1 MNRNLLLLISSQIFG
16 FTAANVTVF
25 LSGIIGSQLSPI
37 KSLATFPPSIYVVG
51 IAISTIFAAK
61 VMSIIGRR
69 LGFVLASIGSSLA
82 CLLAAYSIFINSFII
97 FSFSCFLL
105 GTGMAFIH
113 QYRFAAAETVEKD
126 KAPKA
131 VSMLLLAGIVSAF
144 IGITLANKTKDLISD
159 HVYVGSY
166 IALACLTIMPAIF
179 LSFYKNSKIIDKN
192 NSTYSNV
199 RTYKEFVSDP
209 KFLQAMVAATFGYVV
224 MAFLMTATPI
234 SMHYVHKLSVDKV
247 GLVIQFHVLGMF
259 LPSLFTGNLIKR
271 FGFSNIMYMGV
282 FFYAS
287 TISLSLFEP
296 TFINYFASLIF
307 LGIGWNFLYI
317 SGTSLLVTTYN
328 EQEKFKNLLSK
339 LMEHEI
345 VQMLTESDTPDVDP
359 APNKSTGIN
368 VLEELA
374 VKFSFNELFNKIQ
387 IIKIITIT
395 NNNIILFVSI
405 LY

>member
-1 MNRNLLLLISSQIFG
+1 MNRNLSLLISSQVFG

-25 LSGIIGSQLSPI
+25 LSGIIGSQLSTI

-82 CLLAAYSIFINSFII
+82 CLLAAYSIFVNSFII

-179 LSFYKNSKIIDKN
+179 LSFYKNSKITNKN
-192 NSTYSNV
+192 NSIYSNV
-199 RTYKEFVSDP
+199 RTYKEFLSDP

-271 FGFSNIMYMGV
+271 FGFSNIMYTGV
-282 FFYAS
+282 FFYAL

-328 EQEKFKNLLSK
+328 EQEKFKAQGFNDLIVFSATAIGSLSAGILISLLTWK
-339 LMEHEI
+339 I
-345 VQMLTESDTPDVDP
+345 VNFMCIPFL
-359 APNKSTGIN
+359 I
-368 VLEELA
+368 
-374 VKFSFNELFNKIQ
+374 
-387 IIKIITIT
+387 
-395 NNNIILFVSI
+395 IILFVI
-405 LY
+405 LRADIKKAPAN

>member
-1 MNRNLLLLISSQIFG
+1 MNRNLSLLISSQVFG

-25 LSGIIGSQLSPI
+25 LSGIIGSQLSTI

-69 LGFVLASIGSSLA
+69 LGFVMASIGSSLA

-179 LSFYKNSKIIDKN
+179 LSFYKNSKITNKN

-271 FGFSNIMYMGV
+271 FGFSNIMYTGV
-282 FFYAS
+282 FFYAL

-328 EQEKFKNLLSK
+328 EQEKFKAQGFNDLIVFSATAIGSLSAGILISLLSWK
-339 LMEHEI
+339 I
-345 VQMLTESDTPDVDP
+345 VNFMCIPFL
-359 APNKSTGIN
+359 I
-368 VLEELA
+368 
-374 VKFSFNELFNKIQ
+374 
-387 IIKIITIT
+387 
-395 NNNIILFVSI
+395 IILFVI
-405 LY
+405 LRADIKKAPAN

>member
-1 MNRNLLLLISSQIFG
+1 MNRNLSLLISSQVFG

-25 LSGIIGSQLSPI
+25 LSGIIGSQLSTI

-69 LGFVLASIGSSLA
+69 LGFVLASIGSSSA

-179 LSFYKNSKIIDKN
+179 LSFYKNSKITNKN

-271 FGFSNIMYMGV
+271 FGFSNIMYTGV
-282 FFYAS
+282 FFYS
-287 TISLSLFEP
+287 LTISLSLFEP

-328 EQEKFKNLLSK
+328 EQEKFKAQGFNDLIIFSATAIGSLSAGILISLLSWK
-339 LMEHEI
+339 I
-345 VQMLTESDTPDVDP
+345 VNFMCIPFL
-359 APNKSTGIN
+359 I
-368 VLEELA
+368 
-374 VKFSFNELFNKIQ
+374 
-387 IIKIITIT
+387 
-395 NNNIILFVSI
+395 IILFVI
-405 LY
+405 FRADIKKAPAN

>member
-1 MNRNLLLLISSQIFG
+1 MNRNLSLLISSQVFG

-25 LSGIIGSQLSPI
+25 LSGIIGSQLSTI

-179 LSFYKNSKIIDKN
+179 LSFYKNSKITNKN
-192 NSTYSNV
+192 TSTNNNV
-199 RTYKEFVSDP
+199 RTYRELVSDP

-271 FGFSNIMYMGV
+271 FGFSNIMYTGV
-282 FFYAS
+282 FFYAL

-328 EQEKFKNLLSK
+328 EQEKFKAQGFNDLIVFSATAIGSLSAGILISLLSWK
-339 LMEHEI
+339 I
-345 VQMLTESDTPDVDP
+345 VNFMCIPFL
-359 APNKSTGIN
+359 I
-368 VLEELA
+368 
-374 VKFSFNELFNKIQ
+374 
-387 IIKIITIT
+387 
-395 NNNIILFVSI
+395 IILFVI
-405 LY
+405 LRADIKKAPAN

>member
-1 MNRNLLLLISSQIFG
+1 MNRNLSLLISSQVFG

-25 LSGIIGSQLSPI
+25 LSGIIGSQLSTI

-69 LGFVLASIGSSLA
+69 LGFVLASIGSSSA

-179 LSFYKNSKIIDKN
+179 LSFYKNSKITNKN

-271 FGFSNIMYMGV
+271 FGFSNIMYTGV
-282 FFYAS
+282 FFYTL

-328 EQEKFKNLLSK
+328 EQEKFKAQGFNDLIVFSATAIGSLSAGILISLLSWK
-339 LMEHEI
+339 I
-345 VQMLTESDTPDVDP
+345 VNFMCIPFL
-359 APNKSTGIN
+359 I
-368 VLEELA
+368 
-374 VKFSFNELFNKIQ
+374 
-387 IIKIITIT
+387 
-395 NNNIILFVSI
+395 IILFVI
-405 LY
+405 FRADIKKAPAN

>member
-1 MNRNLLLLISSQIFG
+1 MNRNLSLLISSQVFG

-25 LSGIIGSQLSPI
+25 LSGIIGSQLSTI

-131 VSMLLLAGIVSAF
+131 VSMILLAGIVSAF

-179 LSFYKNSKIIDKN
+179 LSFYKNSKITNNN
-192 NSTYSNV
+192 NSTNTNV

-282 FFYAS
+282 FFYAL

-317 SGTSLLVTTYN
+317 SGTSLLVTAYN
-328 EQEKFKNLLSK
+328 EQEKFKAQGFNDLIVFSATAIGSLSAGILISLLSWK
-339 LMEHEI
+339 I
-345 VQMLTESDTPDVDP
+345 VNFMCIPFL
-359 APNKSTGIN
+359 I
-368 VLEELA
+368 
-374 VKFSFNELFNKIQ
+374 
-387 IIKIITIT
+387 
-395 NNNIILFVSI
+395 IILFVI
-405 LY
+405 LRADIKKAPAN

>member
-1 MNRNLLLLISSQIFG
+1 MNKNLSLLISSQVFG

-25 LSGIIGSQLSPI
+25 LSGIIGSQLTTI

-179 LSFYKNSKIIDKN
+179 LSFYKNSKIINKN
-192 NSTYSNV
+192 NSTNTNV

-282 FFYAS
+282 FFYAL
-287 TISLSLFEP
+287 TISLSLLEP
-296 TFINYFASLIF
+296 TFINYFASLIC

-328 EQEKFKNLLSK
+328 EQEKFKAQGFNDLIVFSATAIGSLSAGILISLLSWK
-339 LMEHEI
+339 I
-345 VQMLTESDTPDVDP
+345 VNFMCIPFL
-359 APNKSTGIN
+359 I
-368 VLEELA
+368 
-374 VKFSFNELFNKIQ
+374 
-387 IIKIITIT
+387 
-395 NNNIILFVSI
+395 IILFVI
-405 LY
+405 LRADIKKAPAN

>member
-1 MNRNLLLLISSQIFG
+1 MNRNLSLLISSQVFG

-25 LSGIIGSQLSPI
+25 LSGIIGSQLSTI

-179 LSFYKNSKIIDKN
+179 LSFYKNSKITNKN
-192 NSTYSNV
+192 NSSYSNV

-282 FFYAS
+282 FFYAL

-296 TFINYFASLIF
+296 TFLNYFASLIF

-328 EQEKFKNLLSK
+328 EQEKFKAQGFNDLIVFSATAIGSLSAGILISLLSWK
-339 LMEHEI
+339 I
-345 VQMLTESDTPDVDP
+345 VNFMCIPFL
-359 APNKSTGIN
+359 I
-368 VLEELA
+368 
-374 VKFSFNELFNKIQ
+374 
-387 IIKIITIT
+387 
-395 NNNIILFVSI
+395 IILFVI
-405 LY
+405 LRADIKKAPAN

>member
-1 MNRNLLLLISSQIFG
+1 MNRNLSLLISSQVFG

-25 LSGIIGSQLSPI
+25 LSGIIGSQLSTI

-82 CLLAAYSIFINSFII
+82 CLLAAYSIFLNSFII

-179 LSFYKNSKIIDKN
+179 LSFYKNSKITNKN

-282 FFYAS
+282 FFYAL

-328 EQEKFKNLLSK
+328 EQEKFKAQGFNDLIVFSATAIGSLSAGILISLLSWK
-339 LMEHEI
+339 I
-345 VQMLTESDTPDVDP
+345 VNFMCIPFL
-359 APNKSTGIN
+359 I
-368 VLEELA
+368 
-374 VKFSFNELFNKIQ
+374 
-387 IIKIITIT
+387 
-395 NNNIILFVSI
+395 IILFVI
-405 LY
+405 LRADIKKAPAN

>member
-1 MNRNLLLLISSQIFG
+1 LGYVYGWQVYVLMNKNLSLLVSSQVFG

-25 LSGIIGSQLSPI
+25 LSGIIGSQLSTI

-82 CLLAAYSIFINSFII
+82 CLLAAYAIFIDSFII

-179 LSFYKNSKIIDKN
+179 LSFYKNSKTTNKN
-192 NSTYSNV
+192 NSTNDNV

-247 GLVIQFHVLGMF
+247 GLVIQFHVIGMF

-282 FFYAS
+282 FFYAL

-296 TFINYFASLIF
+296 TFLNYFASLIF

-328 EQEKFKNLLSK
+328 EQEKFKAQGFNDLIVFSATAIGSLSAGILISLLSW
-339 LMEHEI
+339 
-345 VQMLTESDTPDVDP
+345 
-359 APNKSTGIN
+359 
-368 VLEELA
+368 
-374 VKFSFNELFNKIQ
+374 
-387 IIKIITIT
+387 KIINFMCIPFLL
-395 NNNIILFVSI
+395 IILFAI
-405 LY
+405 LRADIKKAPVN

>member
-1 MNRNLLLLISSQIFG
+1 MNRNLSLLISSQVFG

-25 LSGIIGSQLSPI
+25 LSGIIGSQLSTI

-144 IGITLANKTKDLISD
+144 IGITLANKTKELISD

-179 LSFYKNSKIIDKN
+179 LSFYKNSKITNKN

-271 FGFSNIMYMGV
+271 FGFSNIMYTGV
-282 FFYAS
+282 FFYAL

-328 EQEKFKNLLSK
+328 EQEKFKAQGFNDLIVFSATAIGSLSAGILISLLSWK
-339 LMEHEI
+339 I
-345 VQMLTESDTPDVDP
+345 VNFMCIPFL
-359 APNKSTGIN
+359 I
-368 VLEELA
+368 
-374 VKFSFNELFNKIQ
+374 
-387 IIKIITIT
+387 
-395 NNNIILFVSI
+395 IILFVI
-405 LY
+405 LRADIKKAPAN

>member
-1 MNRNLLLLISSQIFG
+1 MNRNLFLLISSQVFG

-61 VMSIIGRR
+61 IMSIIGRR

-82 CLLAAYSIFINSFII
+82 CLIAAYSIFIDSFIV
-97 FSFSCFLL
+97 FSFSCFML

-113 QYRFAAAETVEKD
+113 QYRFAAAETVEKE

-144 IGITLANKTKDLISD
+144 IGITLANKTKDLIGD

-179 LSFYKNSKIIDKN
+179 LSFYKNSKITNKN
-192 NSTYSNV
+192 ISINNDV
-199 RTYKEFVSDP
+199 RTYREFVSDR
-209 KFLQAMVAATFGYVV
+209 KFLQAMMAATFGYVV

-234 SMHYVHKLSVDKV
+234 SMHYVHKLSIDKV

-282 FFYAS
+282 FFYAL

-307 LGIGWNFLYI
+307 LGMGWNFLYI

-328 EQEKFKNLLSK
+328 EHEKFKAQGFNDLIVFSATAIGSLSAGILISLLSW
-339 LMEHEI
+339 
-345 VQMLTESDTPDVDP
+345 
-359 APNKSTGIN
+359 
-368 VLEELA
+368 
-374 VKFSFNELFNKIQ
+374 
-387 IIKIITIT
+387 KIINFMCIPFL
-395 NNNIILFVSI
+395 ILI
-405 LY
+405 LYSIIRADFKKSI

>member
-1 MNRNLLLLISSQIFG
+1 MNRNLSLLISSQVFG

-25 LSGIIGSQLSPI
+25 LSGIIGSQLSTI

-179 LSFYKNSKIIDKN
+179 LSFYKNSKIINKN

-271 FGFSNIMYMGV
+271 FGFSNIMYLGV
-282 FFYAS
+282 FFYAL

-328 EQEKFKNLLSK
+328 EQEKFKAQGFNDLIVFSATAIGSLSAGILISLLSWK
-339 LMEHEI
+339 I
-345 VQMLTESDTPDVDP
+345 VNFMCIPFL
-359 APNKSTGIN
+359 I
-368 VLEELA
+368 
-374 VKFSFNELFNKIQ
+374 
-387 IIKIITIT
+387 
-395 NNNIILFVSI
+395 IILFVI
-405 LY
+405 LRADIKKAPAN

>member
-1 MNRNLLLLISSQIFG
+1 MNRNLSLLISSQVFG

-25 LSGIIGSQLSPI
+25 LSGIIGSQLSTI

-179 LSFYKNSKIIDKN
+179 LSFYKNSKITNKN

-234 SMHYVHKLSVDKV
+234 SMHYVHKLSIDKV

-271 FGFSNIMYMGV
+271 FGFSNIMYTGV
-282 FFYAS
+282 FFYAL

-328 EQEKFKNLLSK
+328 EQEKFKAQGFNDLIVFSATAIGSLSAGILISLLSWK
-339 LMEHEI
+339 I
-345 VQMLTESDTPDVDP
+345 VNFMCIPFL
-359 APNKSTGIN
+359 I
-368 VLEELA
+368 
-374 VKFSFNELFNKIQ
+374 
-387 IIKIITIT
+387 
-395 NNNIILFVSI
+395 IILFVI
-405 LY
+405 LRADIKKAPAN

>member
-1 MNRNLLLLISSQIFG
+1 MNRNLSLLISSQVFG

-25 LSGIIGSQLSPI
+25 LSGIIGSQLSTI

-144 IGITLANKTKDLISD
+144 IGITLANKTKDLIGD

-179 LSFYKNSKIIDKN
+179 LSFYKNSKITNNN
-192 NSTYSNV
+192 NSTNTNV
-199 RTYKEFVSDP
+199 RTYKEFISDP

-282 FFYAS
+282 FFYAL

-328 EQEKFKNLLSK
+328 EQEKFKAQGFNDLIVFSATAIGSLSAGILISLLSWK
-339 LMEHEI
+339 I
-345 VQMLTESDTPDVDP
+345 VNFMCIPFL
-359 APNKSTGIN
+359 I
-368 VLEELA
+368 
-374 VKFSFNELFNKIQ
+374 
-387 IIKIITIT
+387 
-395 NNNIILFVSI
+395 IILFVI
-405 LY
+405 LRADIKKAPAN

>member
-1 MNRNLLLLISSQIFG
+1 MNRNLSLLISSQVFG

-25 LSGIIGSQLSPI
+25 LSGIIGSQLSTI

-179 LSFYKNSKIIDKN
+179 LSFYKNSKIINKN

-271 FGFSNIMYMGV
+271 FGFSNIMYLGV
-282 FFYAS
+282 FFYAL

-328 EQEKFKNLLSK
+328 EQEKFKAQGFNDLIVFSATAIGSLSAGILISLLSWK
-339 LMEHEI
+339 I
-345 VQMLTESDTPDVDP
+345 VNFMCIPFLV
-359 APNKSTGIN
+359 
-368 VLEELA
+368 
-374 VKFSFNELFNKIQ
+374 
-387 IIKIITIT
+387 
-395 NNNIILFVSI
+395 IILFAI
-405 LY
+405 LRADIKKAPAN

>member
-1 MNRNLLLLISSQIFG
+1 MNKNLSLLISSQVFG

-25 LSGIIGSQLSPI
+25 LSGIIGSQLTTI

-179 LSFYKNSKIIDKN
+179 LTFYKNSKITNKN
-192 NSTYSNV
+192 NLTYSNV

-282 FFYAS
+282 FFYTL

-296 TFINYFASLIF
+296 TFINYFASLIC

-328 EQEKFKNLLSK
+328 EQEKFKAQGFNDLIVFSATAIGSLSAGILISLLSWK
-339 LMEHEI
+339 I
-345 VQMLTESDTPDVDP
+345 VNFMCIPFL
-359 APNKSTGIN
+359 I
-368 VLEELA
+368 
-374 VKFSFNELFNKIQ
+374 
-387 IIKIITIT
+387 
-395 NNNIILFVSI
+395 IILFVI
-405 LY
+405 IRADIKKAPAN